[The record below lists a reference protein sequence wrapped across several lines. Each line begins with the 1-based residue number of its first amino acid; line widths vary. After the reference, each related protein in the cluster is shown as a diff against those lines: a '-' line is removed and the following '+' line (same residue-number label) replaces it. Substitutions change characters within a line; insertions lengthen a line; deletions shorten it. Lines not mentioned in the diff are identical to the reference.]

1 MFKLNPTTVLCGY
14 LAIAALTVIASIP
27 LNKDCRNPEY
37 GGRMLGACLLT
48 EGMGSGAAWPI
59 FWAWEAE
66 DLAKALLFSLRKTAS
81 D

>member
-1 MFKLNPTTVLCGY
+1 MFRIRPTTVLWGY
-14 LAIAALTVIASIP
+14 MAIAALTVIASIP
-27 LNKDCRNPEY
+27 LNKDCRDPEY

-66 DLAKALLFSLRKTAS
+66 DLARSLLFSSRKTAS

>member
-1 MFKLNPTTVLCGY
+1 MFKLNPTTVVWGY
-14 LAIAALTVIASIP
+14 LAIAALTVIASVP
-27 LNKDCRNPEY
+27 LNNDCLDPEY
-37 GGRMLGACLLT
+37 GGRMMGACLLT

-66 DLAKALLFSLRKTAS
+66 DLAKELLLSSRKTAS